1 MTDFKENIKNIE
13 RNPNLEYIQ
22 IPASTYTLEK
32 ECQQH
37 REDNLHK
44 TIRWL
49 IIGWFVSVIL
59 VAIGITGGFI
69 WYLNQ
74 FDFYYEEYSQ
84 STEVG
89 NDGNATIEDGIHYNY
104 GLE

>member
-59 VAIGITGGFI
+59 VAIGITGGFL

-74 FDFYYEEYSQ
+74 FDYVSSEQ
-84 STEVG
+84 SFEQSADTS
-89 NDGNATIEDGIHYNY
+89 DGGDIHITDGIVNTR
-104 GLE
+104 E